1 MMHEMQKT
9 IIMLNILDK
18 IKKNADF
25 KNKYISKKYY
35 KKKVLHAGKKV
46 KRKHKKPGRD
56 LTFSCFSTVQKQTA
70 FLKK

>member
-1 MMHEMQKT
+1 M
-9 IIMLNILDK
+9 
-18 IKKNADF
+18 
-25 KNKYISKKYY
+25 
-35 KKKVLHAGKKV
+35 KKVLHAGKKV

>member
-46 KRKHKKPGRD
+46 KE
-56 LTFSCFSTVQKQTA
+56 STKNQVEI
-70 FLKK
+70 